1 MRADDL
7 LILLEVARARSFVQA
22 GVALGLDHTTVSR
35 RIGSLE
41 KELGDRV
48 LDRTPTGVQLT
59 VLGRAILPAAE
70 QVAGAMDIA
79 EQAARPDRRVSGHVR
94 IACTEAFAARFVAPA
109 MARLHQEHPGVS
121 IDVVVAT
128 RPLGHATGV
137 DVEIGV
143 GSPPARR
150 FEVTPL
156 ADYRLSLYA
165 SSAYLERVGTPT
177 VATLADHPIVYYV
190 DALQRV
196 DELGL
201 TDAGIP
207 VDAVRLG
214 STSVLVQHG
223 LTLAGGG
230 IGLLP
235 DFLARSTPDLVR
247 LLADEVR
254 MVQSYVALLPPR
266 ALRRPAAIAFM
277 SALVRELEERRAEL
291 VDDAVP
297 AAVLDG
303 A

>member
-22 GVALGLDHTTVSR
+22 GVALGMDHTTVSR

-48 LDRTPTGVQLT
+48 LDRSLAGVQLT
-59 VLGRAILPAAE
+59 ALGRAILPAAE
-70 QVAGAMDIA
+70 QVARAMDLA
-79 EQAARPDRRVSGHVR
+79 EQTVRPDRSVSGHVR
-94 IACTEAFAARFVAPA
+94 VASTEAFAACFVAPV
-109 MARLHQEHPGVS
+109 MARLHRAHPGVS
-121 IDVVVAT
+121 VDVVAAT
-128 RPLGHATGV
+128 RPLGQATGV

-143 GSPPARR
+143 GTPPARR

-165 SSAYLERVGTPT
+165 APAYLERAGTPT
-177 VATLADHPIVYYV
+177 VETLAEHPVIHYI

-201 TDAGIP
+201 ADAGIP

-214 STSVLVQHG
+214 STSVLVQHEV
-223 LTLAGGG
+223 TVAGGG

-235 DFLARSTPDLVR
+235 DFLARSTPGLVR
-247 LLADEVR
+247 LLVDEVR
-254 MVQSYVALLPPR
+254 MIKSMVALLPPR
-266 ALRRPAAIAFM
+266 ALRRPAAVAFM
-277 SALVRELEERRAEL
+277 TTLVQEVAARRDEL
-291 VDDAVP
+291 VDDGP
-297 AAVLDG
+297 AGRA
-303 A
+303 